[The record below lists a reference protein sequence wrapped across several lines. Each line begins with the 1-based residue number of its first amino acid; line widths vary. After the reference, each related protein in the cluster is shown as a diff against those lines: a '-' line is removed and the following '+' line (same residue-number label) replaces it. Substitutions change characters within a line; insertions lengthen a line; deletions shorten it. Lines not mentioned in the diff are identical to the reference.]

1 MAITSLPAVPQRS
14 DPTNFATKAD
24 AFLAALPTFVSD
36 ANTLAANLNSIAAGG
51 AYAIPYTYA
60 ATPTPVGQAAGGR
73 LSFNSG
79 GTATTANSIYADVKS
94 SGGSTVTAILND
106 FNASSSTVKGVIRL
120 VKVGDTTKWAT
131 FNVSA
136 YVLNGGGLYGIAT
149 VTPVAQS
156 SATPFN
162 DGDSLVLLFQRTGD
176 MGATGAAGQSG
187 VLVFHAREEQA
198 AGTTGAAG
206 TSVTG
211 GYRRVLNTVKTNQI
225 SGVALS
231 GNQITGV
238 PAGVY
243 KVRARSPLHLNSAV
257 MRKLALYNVTTSS
270 YVAIGSPAFNF
281 DYSGASDIYGE
292 VSELMAVI
300 TLAGTTTL
308 ELRDLWSG
316 ASPAFWGRSGN
327 QGQVEVYTEIMIEKI
342 G

>member
-162 DGDSLVLLFQRTGD
+162 DGDSLVLFFQRTGD
-176 MGATGAAGQSG
+176 IGSQGTLVRRTASTASVGTTAPDMNTTDMYIITAQAASLTLGAPTGALTDGRQLMYRIKDNG
-187 VLVFHAREEQA
+187 TARTISYTTNYRASVELPFPSTTIVSKTLYLGFIYNA
-198 AGTTGAAG
+198 ADAKWDLIAAI
-206 TSVTG
+206 
-211 GYRRVLNTVKTNQI
+211 NN
-225 SGVALS
+225 
-231 GNQITGV
+231 
-238 PAGVY
+238 
-243 KVRARSPLHLNSAV
+243 
-257 MRKLALYNVTTSS
+257 M
-270 YVAIGSPAFNF
+270 
-281 DYSGASDIYGE
+281 
-292 VSELMAVI
+292 
-300 TLAGTTTL
+300 
-308 ELRDLWSG
+308 
-316 ASPAFWGRSGN
+316 
-327 QGQVEVYTEIMIEKI
+327 
-342 G
+342 